1 MAPYCYKRSNYYFN
15 NFINLQYG
23 PKKRNKMQNIDF
35 NNPTK
40 EVIFELCMGDIT
52 IPYGNYEDFEI
63 PINREDHR
71 DILVRYDFQSY
82 SDTLIEYQKKWF
94 SRRDS
99 MARLKIEVFD
109 GYFEGLK
116 YKLRV
121 SKILKMFLAAE
132 SNNKSKI
139 GVSFTDLYNKINLT
153 DINLKELI
161 KETIIKEFE
170 NLKLNETECTRDE
183 ALEEI
188 ITVEDPEWL
197 SEYAFGDCFDGYR
210 VNLDFVT
217 EEIIENYIF
226 SHYKPREVDLELIN
240 NVITELETS
249 LNERKGKAGAK
260 IKNMNIGELAKK
272 LSLFHRFQK
281 FLHQNNYSSI
291 KDYPLSNNTCRFIYE
306 YFDFWGLL
314 YDHVKFDKSESDK
327 RAKYIRSLI
336 RNSVIFS
343 ERGLTD
349 YEKMY
354 KIMDVNLE
362 SRIDL
367 FKRTKEGLLTPE
379 DFYMRMSSMQP

>member
-1 MAPYCYKRSNYYFN
+1 M
-15 NFINLQYG
+15 QYG